1 MKNLWFFYYYYDSFP
16 WLAMQVRKTN
26 TIRTDGATVAP
37 EAPPRAPREP
47 QDGPRS
53 PQDGPRWPQD
63 GPKTAPDG
71 PKMAPMGAQEW
82 SKMAPIL
89 SLEGPQSAPRRRSPA
104 IWVSEPP
111 NSPQTAQKL
120 AQNGSHIGPR
130 GSRMTCKSSPHC
142 STHAASAFPHFVPTQ
157 FGERSSYLAVL
168 PRRATLQSFCSR

>member
-1 MKNLWFFYYYYDSFP
+1 MIF
-16 WLAMQVRKTN
+16 

-53 PQDGPRWPQD
+53 PQDGSRWPQD
-63 GPKTAPDG
+63 GPRTAPDG
-71 PKMAPMGAQEW
+71 PKTAQDGP
-82 SKMAPIL
+82 KMAPRRPL
-89 SLEGPQSAPRRRSPA
+89 AAPRWPEWAPRRAPRRPPDGPQSSPRGPPERPRRRSPA
-104 IWVSEPP
+104 IWVSEPL